1 MQTLIRETKGVQTL
15 VLLNWDR
22 ALMLGVLAGAL
33 YLGGHIAL
41 I

>member
-1 MQTLIRETKGVQTL
+1 MQTLIQGTKGMQTL

-22 ALMLGVLAGAL
+22 VLMLGVLTGAL